1 MAGQAAGGAGDPAV
15 RHHRVGDAAAHGAGA
30 QHAQRGSRTG
40 LSAQGHRRGG
50 AGRQSPGGSA
60 VQASLIAARIRELA
74 AKHEVRVLT
83 FIEDI
88 AASGGYWLAC
98 AGDEIYA
105 DASSIVGSI
114 GVVSAGFGFVE
125 AIRKLGIER
134 RVHTA
139 GANKAI
145 LDPFRPERPEDV
157 ERLKSLQ
164 LDVHEEFRRRW
175 CGTPPRRPARRRRCR
190 SLHRRLLVGPAGD
203 LSSCLVDGLRQSGT
217 QVMRERYGA
226 ELVLKIM
233 ERSQAAWWRRL
244 NPFGGAPLE
253 AVVEAVETRI
263 LMSHF
268 GVYDAGQP
276 AGATKMIVKLLTAAI
291 AIALTLLIVRKLA
304 ALAERVRVR
313 VKTERRREERSVT
326 LRQDGSGV
334 WRPEK

>member
-1 MAGQAAGGAGDPAV
+1 MSEARTFLSRLVPPPWRAKPPVVPVIRLSGTI
-15 RHHRVGDAAAHGAGA
+15 
-30 QHAQRGSRTG
+30 GSVTPLRTG
-40 LSAQGHRRGG
+40 LALSMLNEVLERAFQRKGIV
-50 AGRQSPGGSA
+50 AVALVVNSPGGSA

-98 AGDEIYA
+98 AGDEIYS

-164 LDVHEEFRRRW
+164 LDVHEEFKTLVRNRRAGRLDEGDADLFTGAFW
-175 CGTPPRRPARRRRCR
+175 SGRRAIE
-190 SLHRRLLVGPAGD
+190 LG
-203 LSSCLVDGLRQSGT
+203 LVDGLGNMH
-217 QVMRERYGA
+217 QVLRERYGA

-233 ERSQAAWWRRL
+233 ERSQAAWWRRF

-263 LMSHF
+263 LMSRF
-268 GVYDAGQP
+268 G
-276 AGATKMIVKLLTAAI
+276 L
-291 AIALTLLIVRKLA
+291 
-304 ALAERVRVR
+304 
-313 VKTERRREERSVT
+313 
-326 LRQDGSGV
+326 
-334 WRPEK
+334 

>member
-1 MAGQAAGGAGDPAV
+1 MSEARSFLSRLVPPPWRAKPPVVPVIRLSGTI
-15 RHHRVGDAAAHGAGA
+15 
-30 QHAQRGSRTG
+30 GSVTPLRTG
-40 LSAQGHRRGG
+40 LALSMLNEVLERAFQRKGIV
-50 AGRQSPGGSA
+50 AVALVVNSPGGSA

-74 AKHEVRVLT
+74 AKHEVRVFT

-164 LDVHEEFRRRW
+164 LDVHEEFKTLVRNRRAGRLDEGNADLFTGAFW
-175 CGTPPRRPARRRRCR
+175 SGRRAIE
-190 SLHRRLLVGPAGD
+190 LGLI
-203 LSSCLVDGLRQSGT
+203 DGLGNMHQIL
-217 QVMRERYGA
+217 RERYGA
-226 ELVLKIM
+226 ELVLKLM
-233 ERSQAAWWRRL
+233 ERSQAAWWRRF

-263 LMSHF
+263 LMSRF
-268 GVYDAGQP
+268 G
-276 AGATKMIVKLLTAAI
+276 L
-291 AIALTLLIVRKLA
+291 
-304 ALAERVRVR
+304 
-313 VKTERRREERSVT
+313 
-326 LRQDGSGV
+326 
-334 WRPEK
+334 